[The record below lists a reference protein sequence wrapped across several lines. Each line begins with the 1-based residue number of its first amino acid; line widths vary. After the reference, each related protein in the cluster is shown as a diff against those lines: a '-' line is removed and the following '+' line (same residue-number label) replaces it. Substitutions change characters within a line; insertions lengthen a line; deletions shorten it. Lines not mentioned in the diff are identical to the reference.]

1 MSAVNPNNNKQK
13 RNDIMELWYRL
24 TGEAFGK
31 VNLATNKDFEK
42 AIPAETKQYIEQINK
57 KEIPLVWDEP
67 IRVNGDKNLHI
78 SLFHDFNLYDMQNPQ
93 KGVED
98 ETSFEAIKCALNNKN
113 PNDKNVAILCGDI
126 VGKEF
131 TISALNNASIEKK
144 RVLFWGLEKRMDKLI
159 DYLIC
164 IAENGA
170 DEIILMNGRDEHK
183 ANKMLNRDIL
193 KDALIDRFNNI
204 ILKYA
209 VEKVNRKM
217 EKKSKKVKIS
227 YVPGVKKVFTIE
239 KSINGK
245 KTYYDVAIHT
255 NLKSTSLTMKGNRNA
270 AEKQHGGLAQ
280 ADVVF
285 VAGENTVG
293 NYSNVFFVSGLS
305 KYKNTSKAYVPQPS
319 VKGYNSFDLLLGE
332 SSHEIEA
339 VRSANFINS
348 DTYALEKKIAKEENE
363 QIFLLD
369 LIGKKLAE
377 MGQEFYQNPVDY
389 KVIINNND
397 NKGKGEQ

>member
-144 RVLFWGLEKRMDKLI
+144 RVLFWGLEKRM
-159 DYLIC
+159 
-164 IAENGA
+164 
-170 DEIILMNGRDEHK
+170 
-183 ANKMLNRDIL
+183 
-193 KDALIDRFNNI
+193 
-204 ILKYA
+204 
-209 VEKVNRKM
+209 
-217 EKKSKKVKIS
+217 
-227 YVPGVKKVFTIE
+227 
-239 KSINGK
+239 
-245 KTYYDVAIHT
+245 
-255 NLKSTSLTMKGNRNA
+255 
-270 AEKQHGGLAQ
+270 
-280 ADVVF
+280 
-285 VAGENTVG
+285 
-293 NYSNVFFVSGLS
+293 
-305 KYKNTSKAYVPQPS
+305 
-319 VKGYNSFDLLLGE
+319 
-332 SSHEIEA
+332 
-339 VRSANFINS
+339 
-348 DTYALEKKIAKEENE
+348 
-363 QIFLLD
+363 
-369 LIGKKLAE
+369 
-377 MGQEFYQNPVDY
+377 
-389 KVIINNND
+389 KVI
-397 NKGKGEQ
+397 

>member
-13 RNDIMELWYRL
+13 QNDIVELWYRL
-24 TGEAFGK
+24 TGKAFGK

-98 ETSFEAIKCALNNKN
+98 KTSFEAVKFAINNAN
-113 PNDKNVAILCGDI
+113 PKDKNIAILCGDI
-126 VGKEF
+126 IGKEF
-131 TISALNNASIEKK
+131 NISTLNNAFIEKNY
-144 RVLFWGLEKRMDKLI
+144 VLFWGLQKRVDKLI

-164 IAENGA
+164 IAESGA

-193 KDALIDRFNNI
+193 NDALMDRFNTV
-204 ILKYA
+204 ILRYA
-209 VEKVNRKM
+209 VERANSKM
-217 EKKSKKVKIS
+217 EKTSRKVKIS
-227 YVPGVKKVFTIE
+227 YVPGVKKVFTVE
-239 KSINGK
+239 KNVNGK
-245 KTYYDVAIHT
+245 KTNYDISIHT
-255 NLKSTSLTMKGNRNA
+255 NLKSTSLTMKGNKSA
-270 AEKQHGGLAQ
+270 AEKQHGGLAK
-280 ADVVF
+280 ADAIF
-285 VAGENTVG
+285 VASENAVG
-293 NYSNVFFVSGLS
+293 NYSDVIFVSGLAR
-305 KYKNTSKAYVPQPS
+305 YKNTSKSYVPQPS

-332 SSHEIEA
+332 NDHELEV

-348 DTYALEKKIAKEENE
+348 DTYELEKKIAQE
-363 QIFLLD
+363 QEKQVYLVD
-369 LIGKKLAE
+369 LCGQKLAE
-377 MGQEFYQNPVDY
+377 KQQEYYAVQDNYDVTPE
-389 KVIINNND
+389 NED
-397 NKGKGEQ
+397 NKAKGE